1 MNIFICVCFS
11 YETVHSIIP
20 SPIHGHLSA
29 IFMSENTWPKAA
41 DHARATFFFF
51 FFLQKKEEREKK
63 GNKTQ
68 VWSFILPFETT
79 KSLKGTGPNRCFIF
93 SSLVS
98 RKDFAFNPDDSNLTF
113 PT

>member
-20 SPIHGHLSA
+20 SSIHGHLSA

-41 DHARATFFFF
+41 DHAKSHLFFF
-51 FFLQKKEEREKK
+51 FFLQKKRRKEKK

-68 VWSFILPFETT
+68 VWSFTLPFETA
-79 KSLKGTGPNRCFIF
+79 K
-93 SSLVS
+93 VS
-98 RKDFAFNPDDSNLTF
+98 KV
-113 PT
+113 

>member
-41 DHARATFFFF
+41 DHARATFFF
-51 FFLQKKEEREKK
+51 
-63 GNKTQ
+63 
-68 VWSFILPFETT
+68 
-79 KSLKGTGPNRCFIF
+79 
-93 SSLVS
+93 
-98 RKDFAFNPDDSNLTF
+98 
-113 PT
+113 

>member
-51 FFLQKKEEREKK
+51 FFYKKKK
-63 GNKTQ
+63 GRKRETKHK
-68 VWSFILPFETT
+68 SGHSYCHLKLP
-79 KSLKGTGPNRCFIF
+79 KVSKVQDRTGVLY
-93 SSLVS
+93 SVL
-98 RKDFAFNPDDSNLTF
+98 L
-113 PT
+113 